1 MTGKP
6 TDGQTDQL
14 IAARWREI
22 GVSQADLAE
31 LLDAAFQPRPKDRD
45 RPAGIDAGRL
55 AQVAA
60 ALGIPAHFLRDN
72 IAGISRDKAAPSSAE
87 GPGLQQSLLELRL
100 LRAFCELQ
108 DPRAR
113 RMLVYLAEQLAKTTG
128 PHPGDAD

>member
-1 MTGKP
+1 MGKP
-6 TDGQTDQL
+6 TDGQVDQL
-14 IAARWREI
+14 ITARLREI
-22 GVSQADLAE
+22 GLSQADLAE
-31 LLDAAFQPRPKDRD
+31 LLDAAFQPPPNDRD

-72 IAGISRDKAAPSSAE
+72 IAGIGRDKAAPSSAE
-87 GPGLQQSLLELRL
+87 GPGSQQSLLALRL
-100 LRAFCELQ
+100 LRAFYELQ

-113 RMLVYLAEQLAKTTG
+113 RMLVYLAEQLAKSPG

>member
-1 MTGKP
+1 MGKP
-6 TDGQTDQL
+6 TDGQADQL
-14 IAARWREI
+14 ITARLREI
-22 GVSQADLAE
+22 GLSQADLAE
-31 LLDAAFQPRPKDRD
+31 LLDAAFQPPPNDRD

-72 IAGISRDKAAPSSAE
+72 IAGIGRDKAAPSSAE
-87 GPGLQQSLLELRL
+87 GPGSQQSLLALRL
-100 LRAFCELQ
+100 LRAFYELQ

-113 RMLVYLAEQLAKTTG
+113 RMLVYLAEQLAKSTG